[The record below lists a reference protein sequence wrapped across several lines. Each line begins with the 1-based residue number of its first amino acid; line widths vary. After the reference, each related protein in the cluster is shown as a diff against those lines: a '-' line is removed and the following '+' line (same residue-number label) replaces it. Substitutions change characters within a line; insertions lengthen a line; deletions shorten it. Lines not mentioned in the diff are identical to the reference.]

1 MINNDYIKELLNKAE
16 EVIAETEEVI
26 TEVKT
31 EETTKETTKETGDIL
46 DFTAT
51 EETKEDKYK
60 EELQKMKAKVL
71 QIAEEQKL
79 ETIESIEFER
89 LGNWLYIKG
98 NTYKIKEHLKSA
110 GLKYCSGKKCW
121 LYIPSGAESKTWK
134 NKKHYTFEQI
144 RNMHPSEDLYL

>member
-16 EVIAETEEVI
+16 EVITETKEVI
-26 TEVKT
+26 TEETIKEVKT
-31 EETTKETTKETGDIL
+31 EETKEETTK
-46 DFTAT
+46 

-60 EELQKMKAKVL
+60 EDLQNMKAKVL

-134 NKKHYTFEQI
+134 NKKIFQ
-144 RNMHPSEDLYL
+144 